1 MGWSGTQTL
10 LAYKA
15 RFGAREVEFPV
26 YTHERLPL
34 TRLDD
39 AVAALRKNVG
49 QLRARRSQ

>member
-1 MGWSGTQTL
+1 MGWSGTRTL

-15 RFGAREVEFPV
+15 RFGAREVDFPV

-39 AVAALRKNVG
+39 ARAALQSTAA
-49 QLRARRSQ
+49 QLRPRRSQ